1 MNVTVRG
8 RTRHYRTVT
17 FDRARNAVLL
27 IEQRLLP
34 HEFKIVATENFRET
48 AGAIHD
54 MVVRGAGAI
63 GATAAYG
70 LAQGALAFR
79 GHDLKKFSAHI
90 ETVYQTLKAAR
101 PTAVDPVNA
110 MNGVRAAMRAGKTV
124 EEQQSLALA
133 AAEEFANEDVRH
145 CEEIG
150 RHGAKLIRNGMKIL
164 THCNAGWLAFV
175 DIGTATAP
183 MYAAQAQGKKFHVF
197 CDETRPRSQGA
208 TLTAWEL
215 AQQKISHQ
223 IIADN
228 AAGHLMQRGEID
240 LVIVGSDRTLG
251 RTGEVANKIGTY
263 TKAVLAAR
271 HKIPFYVAIPLSTID
286 WNLKRGFDIPIEER
300 HETKSWA
307 RGGSRKS
314 KKRSL
319 STAVQSASA
328 KYIRV
333 ANPTSGARNPGF
345 DVTPPELI
353 TGIITPVGIFKPREL
368 WKRRQ
373 ELGGFSQM
381 TSAAKIELASANNQ
395 ISLNLRRRRGS
406 QVVRQG
412 SAKASFVGSIP
423 TLASK
428 PNQLEL

>member
-1 MNVTVRG
+1 MNVTVG
-8 RTRHYRTVT
+8 KTTRHYRTVT
-17 FDRARNAVLL
+17 FDSAKNSVEL

-34 HEFKIVATENFRET
+34 HRFAIVATRDFRAT
-48 AGAIHD
+48 ARAITD

-70 LAQGALAFR
+70 LAQGARAFR
-79 GHDLKKFSAHI
+79 GNDLKKFSAHV
-90 ETVYQTLKAAR
+90 ETVFQTLKAAR

-110 MNGVRAAMRAGKTV
+110 MVQVRAHMPTGETV
-124 EEQQSLALA
+124 AEQQSLALA
-133 AAEEFANEDVRH
+133 AAEEFANEDAAH
-145 CEEIG
+145 CEAIG
-150 RHGAKLIRNGMKIL
+150 RHGAKLIRHGMKVL

-175 DIGTATAP
+175 DVGSATAP
-183 MYAAQAQGKKFHVF
+183 LYAAQTAGKKFHVF

-215 AQQKISHQ
+215 AQQNISHQ

-286 WNLKRGFDIPIEER
+286 WNMKRGFDIPIEER
-300 HETKSWA
+300 HEEEVLGAWGVATKQLGDGRWKM
-307 RGGSRKS
+307 G
-314 KKRSL
+314 KR
-319 STAVQSASA
+319 TYV
-328 KYIRV
+328 RV

-345 DVTPPELI
+345 DVTPAELI
-353 TGIITPVGIFKPREL
+353 TGIITPAGIFRPREL
-368 WKRRQ
+368 WKRRR
-373 ELGGFSQM
+373 ELGFG
-381 TSAAKIELASANNQ
+381 
-395 ISLNLRRRRGS
+395 G
-406 QVVRQG
+406 
-412 SAKASFVGSIP
+412 
-423 TLASK
+423 
-428 PNQLEL
+428 

>member
-1 MNVTVRG
+1 MNVTIRG
-8 RTRHYRTVT
+8 RTQHYRTVT
-17 FDRARNAVLL
+17 FDRAQNYVLL

-34 HEFKIVATENFRET
+34 HEFKIVPSKNFKET
-48 AGAIHD
+48 AAAIRD
-54 MVVRGAGAI
+54 MIVRGAGAI

-79 GHDLKKFSAHI
+79 GNDLKKFSAHV
-90 ETVYQTLKAAR
+90 ETVYQTLKDAR

-110 MNGVRAAMRAGKTV
+110 MDDVRREMARGKTIG
-124 EEQQSLALA
+124 EKQSLALA

-145 CEEIG
+145 CKAIG
-150 RHGAKLIRNGMKIL
+150 KHGAKLIRSGMKIL

-175 DIGTATAP
+175 DVGTATAP
-183 MYAAQAQGKKFHVF
+183 MYAAQSQGKKFHVF

-215 AQQKISHQ
+215 SQQKISHQ

-251 RTGEVANKIGTY
+251 RTGEVTNKIGTY

-300 HETKSWA
+300 GEGEVLGAWGINLH
-307 RGGSRKS
+307 G
-314 KKRSL
+314 KREF
-319 STAVQSASA
+319 V
-328 KYIRV
+328 RV
-333 ANPTSGARNPGF
+333 ANPSSSARNPGF
-345 DVTPPELI
+345 DVTPADLI
-353 TGIITPVGIFKPREL
+353 TGIITPAGIFKPQEIWKQRREL
-368 WKRRQ
+368 
-373 ELGGFSQM
+373 G
-381 TSAAKIELASANNQ
+381 
-395 ISLNLRRRRGS
+395 
-406 QVVRQG
+406 
-412 SAKASFVGSIP
+412 FVG
-423 TLASK
+423 
-428 PNQLEL
+428 Q

>member
-8 RTRHYRTVT
+8 RTQHYRTVA
-17 FDRARNAVLL
+17 FNRVRNAVLL
-27 IEQRLLP
+27 IEQRRLP
-34 HEFKIVATENFRET
+34 HEFKIVATKDFRET
-48 AGAIHD
+48 AGAIRD
-54 MVVRGAGAI
+54 MIVRGAGAI

-79 GHDLKKFSAHI
+79 GSDLKKFARHV

-110 MNGVRAAMRAGKTV
+110 GQTI
-124 EEQQSLALA
+124 EERQSLALA
-133 AAEEFANEDVRH
+133 AAEEFANENVRH
-145 CEEIG
+145 CEAIG
-150 RHGAKLIRNGMKIL
+150 KHGAKLIRNGMKIL

-183 MYAAQAQGKKFHVF
+183 MYAAQAQGKTFHVF

-215 AQQKISHQ
+215 AQQKIPHQ

-300 HETKSWA
+300 HESEVLGAWGALHLKSQI
-307 RGGSRKS
+307 SNLKS
-314 KKRSL
+314 AQR
-319 STAVQSASA
+319 AYV
-328 KYIRV
+328 RV

-353 TGIITPVGIFKPREL
+353 RGIITPAGIFKPKELWNRRREL
-368 WKRRQ
+368 
-373 ELGGFSQM
+373 GFG
-381 TSAAKIELASANNQ
+381 N
-395 ISLNLRRRRGS
+395 
-406 QVVRQG
+406 
-412 SAKASFVGSIP
+412 
-423 TLASK
+423 
-428 PNQLEL
+428 

>member
-1 MNVTVRG
+1 MNVTVG
-8 RTRHYRTVT
+8 KRTGHFRTVA
-17 FDRARNAVLL
+17 FDSTKNSVLL

-34 HEFKIVATENFRET
+34 HEFKIIATRDFRET
-48 AGAIHD
+48 ARAITD

-79 GHDLKKFSAHI
+79 GSNLEKFSTQV
-90 ETVYQTLKAAR
+90 EKVYQTLAAAR

-110 MNGVRAAMRAGKTV
+110 MNDVRHAMSSGETV
-124 EEQQSLALA
+124 AEKQSLALA
-133 AAEEFANEDVRH
+133 AAEEFANEDARH

-150 RHGAKLIRNGMKIL
+150 RHGAGLIRNGIKIL

-228 AAGHLMQRGEID
+228 AAGHLMQRGEIN

-251 RTGEVANKIGTY
+251 RTGEVTNKIGTY

-300 HETKSWA
+300 HEHEVLGAWGITKSGQ
-307 RGGSRKS
+307 RE
-314 KKRSL
+314 
-319 STAVQSASA
+319 
-328 KYIRV
+328 YIRV

-345 DVTPPELI
+345 DVTPAELI
-353 TGIITPVGIFKPREL
+353 TGIITPAGIFKPKEL
-368 WKRRQ
+368 WGHRH
-373 ELGGFSQM
+373 ELGFSH
-381 TSAAKIELASANNQ
+381 
-395 ISLNLRRRRGS
+395 
-406 QVVRQG
+406 
-412 SAKASFVGSIP
+412 
-423 TLASK
+423 
-428 PNQLEL
+428 

>member
-17 FDRARNAVLL
+17 FDPARNAVRLV
-27 IEQRLLP
+27 EQRLLP
-34 HEFKIVATENFRET
+34 HEFKIVAAKNFRET
-48 AGAIHD
+48 AGAIRD

-79 GHDLKKFSAHI
+79 GHDLQKFHRHVD
-90 ETVYQTLKAAR
+90 TVCQTLKAAR

-110 MNGVRAAMRAGKTV
+110 MNKVRAAMRAGQTV
-124 EEQQSLALA
+124 GERQKLALA
-133 AAEEFANEDVRH
+133 AAEEFANEDAAH
-145 CEEIG
+145 CEAIG
-150 RHGAKLIRNGMKIL
+150 RHGGKLIRSGMKVL

-175 DIGTATAP
+175 DIGSATAP

-215 AQQKISHQ
+215 AQQGISHQ

-263 TKAVLAAR
+263 TKAVLAKR
-271 HKIPFYVAIPLSTID
+271 HGIPFYVAIPLSTID
-286 WNLKRGFDIPIEER
+286 WKLKRGLDIPIEER
-300 HETKSWA
+300 HESEVLGAWGVA
-307 RGGSRKS
+307 GRQQAEGSRQKGDE
-314 KKRSL
+314 R
-319 STAVQSASA
+319 V
-328 KYIRV
+328 YVRV
-333 ANPTSGARNPGF
+333 ANPASGARNPGF
-345 DVTPPELI
+345 DVTPPDLI
-353 TGIITPVGIFKPREL
+353 TGIITPMGIFRPKEL
-368 WKRRQ
+368 WTQRRQ
-373 ELGGFSQM
+373 LGF
-381 TSAAKIELASANNQ
+381 AD
-395 ISLNLRRRRGS
+395 
-406 QVVRQG
+406 
-412 SAKASFVGSIP
+412 
-423 TLASK
+423 
-428 PNQLEL
+428 

>member
-8 RTRHYRTVT
+8 CTQHHRTVA
-17 FDRARNAVLL
+17 FDRERNAVLL
-27 IEQRLLP
+27 IEQQLLP
-34 HEFKIVATENFRET
+34 HEFKIVATKNFRET
-48 AGAIHD
+48 AAAIRD
-54 MVVRGAGAI
+54 MIVRGAGAI

-79 GHDLKKFSAHI
+79 GRDLPKFRRHVEA
-90 ETVYQTLKAAR
+90 VYQTLKAAR

-110 MNGVRAAMRAGKTV
+110 MNGVRAVMRAGRTV
-124 EEQQSLALA
+124 AEQQSLALA
-133 AAEEFANEDVRH
+133 AAEEFAGEDVRH

-150 RHGAKLIRNGMKIL
+150 RQGAKLIRNGMKIL

-175 DIGTATAP
+175 DVGSATAP

-263 TKAVLAAR
+263 TKAVLAKR
-271 HKIPFYVAIPLSTID
+271 HGIPFYVAIPLSTID

-300 HETKSWA
+300 HESEVLGAWGTIGCSKFEVRS
-307 RGGSRKS
+307 SRS
-314 KKRSL
+314 VKRF
-319 STAVQSASA
+319 
-328 KYIRV
+328 YIRV
-333 ANPTSGARNPGF
+333 ANPTSRARNPGF
-345 DVTPPELI
+345 DVTPAELI
-353 TGIITPVGIFKPREL
+353 TGIITPVGIFKPKEL
-368 WKRRQ
+368 WAQRRK
-373 ELGGFSQM
+373 LGF
-381 TSAAKIELASANNQ
+381 AD
-395 ISLNLRRRRGS
+395 
-406 QVVRQG
+406 
-412 SAKASFVGSIP
+412 
-423 TLASK
+423 
-428 PNQLEL
+428 

>member
-1 MNVTVRG
+1 MNVTLRG

-17 FDRARNAVLL
+17 FDAGQNAVRL

-34 HEFKIVATENFRET
+34 HTFEIVATRDFLET
-48 AGAIHD
+48 ARAIKD

-70 LAQGALAFR
+70 LAQGARAFR
-79 GHDLKKFSAHI
+79 GRGEAGFRRHV
-90 ETVYQTLKAAR
+90 ERVYQILKAAR

-110 MNGVRAAMRAGKTV
+110 MNLVRANLRRGRTV
-124 EEQQSLALA
+124 EEQQALALA
-133 AAEEFANEDVRH
+133 AAEEFAAEDVRH
-145 CEEIG
+145 CRDIG
-150 RHGAKLIRNGMKIL
+150 EHGAKLIGNGTRIL

-175 DIGTATAP
+175 DVGTATAP
-183 MYAAQAQGKKFHVF
+183 MYAAQAKGRRFHVY

-263 TKAVLAAR
+263 TKAVLAKR
-271 HKIPFYVAIPLSTID
+271 HGIPFYVAIPLSTID
-286 WNLKRGFDIPIEER
+286 WNLKSGFDIPIEER
-300 HETKSWA
+300 D
-307 RGGSRKS
+307 
-314 KKRSL
+314 
-319 STAVQSASA
+319 QSEVLGAWGAPWDSQSQISNL
-328 KYIRV
+328 KFQHLRI

-345 DVTPPELI
+345 DVTPAELI
-353 TGIITPVGIFKPREL
+353 TGIITPVGVFQPREL
-368 WKRRQ
+368 WSHRRQ
-373 ELGGFSQM
+373 LGW
-381 TSAAKIELASANNQ
+381 TRA
-395 ISLNLRRRRGS
+395 
-406 QVVRQG
+406 
-412 SAKASFVGSIP
+412 
-423 TLASK
+423 
-428 PNQLEL
+428 

>member
-1 MNVTVRG
+1 MNVTLRG
-8 RTRHYRTVT
+8 RTEHFRTVT
-17 FDRARNAVLL
+17 FDAKNNSVRL

-34 HEFKIVATENFRET
+34 HEFKIVGTKDFRET
-48 AGAIHD
+48 ARAITD

-79 GHDLKKFSAHI
+79 GGDLKKFAAHV
-90 ETVYQTLKAAR
+90 ELVYKTLADAR

-110 MNGVRAAMRAGKTV
+110 MNDVRRHMARGKTV
-124 EEQQSLALA
+124 AEKQSLALA
-133 AAEEFANEDVRH
+133 AAEDFANEDARH

-150 RHGAKLIRNGMKIL
+150 AHGAKLIRNGMRIL

-175 DIGTATAP
+175 DTGTATAP
-183 MYAAQAQGKKFHVF
+183 MYAAQAQGKKFHVY

-240 LVIVGSDRTLG
+240 LVVVGSDRVLG
-251 RTGEVANKIGTY
+251 RTGEVTNKIGTY

-271 HKIPFYVAIPLSTID
+271 HKIPFYAAIPLSTID
-286 WNLKRGFDIPIEER
+286 WNLKRGFDIPIEDR
-300 HETKSWA
+300 HESEVLGAWGVTKS
-307 RGGSRKS
+307 G
-314 KKRSL
+314 KREY
-319 STAVQSASA
+319 V
-328 KYIRV
+328 RV

-345 DVTPPELI
+345 DVTPAELV
-353 TGIITPVGIFKPREL
+353 TGIITPAGIFRPKEL
-368 WKRRQ
+368 WKQRHK
-373 ELGGFSQM
+373 LG
-381 TSAAKIELASANNQ
+381 LAD
-395 ISLNLRRRRGS
+395 
-406 QVVRQG
+406 
-412 SAKASFVGSIP
+412 
-423 TLASK
+423 
-428 PNQLEL
+428 